1 MTAAHEEFRC
11 VRRCAEVFLT
21 GAASS
26 VPADC
31 SALLVRVVFRNP
43 DVVVRQEALWS
54 SLCNDLAPLR
64 SF

>member
-1 MTAAHEEFRC
+1 MTAAREAFRC

-43 DVVVRQEALWS
+43 DVVRQEALWS
-54 SLCNDLAPLR
+54 SFCNDLAPSC